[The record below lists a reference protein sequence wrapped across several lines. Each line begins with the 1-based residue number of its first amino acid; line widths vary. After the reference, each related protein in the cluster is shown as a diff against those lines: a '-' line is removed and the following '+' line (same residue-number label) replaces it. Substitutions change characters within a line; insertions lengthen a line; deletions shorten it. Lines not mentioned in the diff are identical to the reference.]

1 MTDSSGDNLGVA
13 MRMVGVS
20 KQFPGTLA
28 VDNVDFDVR
37 AGEVHALMGEN
48 GAGKSTLMKILAG
61 TFDNYTGKISIS
73 TKEVDLHSP
82 AKAKEYGIGMIY
94 QELSLA
100 RPLSIA
106 ENLLVGRLPKKGI
119 FLDKKAMLKE
129 ASICLKRVGL
139 DIDPRITVEEISQ
152 HEAQLV
158 EIAKVLG
165 NHPCIMVLDEP
176 TSALSRKEVERL
188 FDIIDKL
195 KKSGLAIIYIS
206 HHLPEIFRVADRVT
220 VMRDGKKIDTK
231 DIADVTPSTL
241 VQMMVGKSI
250 KEFYTKRDAK
260 IGTEMIKVDHLS
272 RYGFFHDI
280 SFSAYRGEI
289 LGIAGLSGAGR
300 TELARSMC
308 GIDPIDEGYVKIDGD
323 YIPPNSCPAAIKNG
337 LFYLSENRKDDGLF
351 LRLSITQN
359 IVSALIP
366 DNTTFGIYSGLND
379 KEIAE
384 NMISKLEIATSS
396 AGADVGNL
404 SGGNQQKVMLGKW
417 VAAKPKVLILDEPS
431 RGVDVGAKMKI
442 HEAVMEIANQ
452 GNTVILISSDL
463 PELVG
468 LSDRVL
474 VMREGHFIG
483 EMQKNELSEESVLL
497 AANGDLEKGE
507 IGNE

>member
-1 MTDSSGDNLGVA
+1 MEKDPDNFGVA

-20 KQFPGTLA
+20 KNFPGTLA
-28 VDNVDFDVR
+28 VDNVDFEVR

-48 GAGKSTLMKILAG
+48 GAGKSTLMKMLAG
-61 TFDNYTGKISIS
+61 SFDDYTGQIIIS
-73 TKEVDLHSP
+73 TQDVELHSP

-100 RPLSIA
+100 RPISIA

-119 FLDKKAMLKE
+119 FLDKEALYKE
-129 ASICLKRVGL
+129 ATRCLKRVGL
-139 DIDPRITVEEISQ
+139 DLDPRIAVEEISQ

-165 NHPCIMVLDEP
+165 NHPCIIVLDEP
-176 TSALSRKEVERL
+176 TSALSRDEVERL
-188 FDIIDKL
+188 FAIMDQL
-195 KKSGLAIIYIS
+195 KKAGLAIIYIS

-220 VMRDGKKIDTK
+220 VMRDGKKIGTK
-231 DIADVTPSTL
+231 EIADVTPAKL

-250 KEFYTKRDAK
+250 TEFYTKRDTN
-260 IGTEMIKVDHLS
+260 IGNKMIEVKHLT

-280 SFSAYRGEI
+280 SFDAHRGEI

-300 TELARSMC
+300 SELARSIC
-308 GIDPIDEGYVKIDGD
+308 GIDPIDEGYVKVDEN
-323 YIPPNSCPAAIKNG
+323 YVPPSSCPEAIKKG
-337 LFYLSENRKDDGLF
+337 VVYLSENRKEDGLF

-359 IVSALIP
+359 LVSALIP
-366 DNTTFGIYSGLND
+366 NNTTLGVYSSLSD
-379 KEIAE
+379 RKTAE
-384 NMISKLEIATSS
+384 EMIKKLEIATSS
-396 AGADVGNL
+396 ATAEVGNL

-468 LSDRVL
+468 LADRVMI
-474 VMREGHFIG
+474 MRDGHFID
-483 EMQKNELSEESVLL
+483 EMQKDELSEESVLL
-497 AANGDLEKGE
+497 AANGELKK
-507 IGNE
+507 